1 MEAPTRQ
8 SVGRGDSNASTTN
21 DVNQRRTV
29 IGQGQRNQMDL
40 DVIVQW
46 LDEEIEILQRVRAL
60 LTGHE
65 SGGSRCSAEFFY
77 RQAAF
82 IQIGHDRE
90 VFLHFSLFD

>member
-1 MEAPTRQ
+1 
-8 SVGRGDSNASTTN
+8 
-21 DVNQRRTV
+21 
-29 IGQGQRNQMDL
+29 MDL
-40 DVIVQW
+40 DVIEQW

-77 RQAAF
+77 GQAAF
-82 IQIGHDRE
+82 IEIGHDRE